1 MFVSYVF
8 MHTCVLVFL
17 PICFTPSSPVSHLP
31 FPQGNAVR
39 ADGAEDDVKQVRAC
53 ARAWMCACVR
63 SRAFGGVPDDGMKQW
78 SGLVSVIRSRCIG
91 RYSAQSSLSSSIIV
105 TFIVT
110 PPSSFGYMFVATTSK
125 NQVHP
130 PASLPTPAL
139 HLVQCSI
146 STTSAAIT
154 TVITSSISTTMMAC
168 RSSFLTLQ
176 HRTMS

>member
-1 MFVSYVF
+1 MRSRMDV
-8 MHTCVLVFL
+8 C
-17 PICFTPSSPVSHLP
+17 
-31 FPQGNAVR
+31 VR
-39 ADGAEDDVKQVRAC
+39 ALSV
-53 ARAWMCACVR
+53 
-63 SRAFGGVPDDGMKQW
+63 GGVPDDGMKQW

-146 STTSAAIT
+146 SNANANAAMT
-154 TVITSSISTTMMAC
+154 TVITSSISTTMTAC